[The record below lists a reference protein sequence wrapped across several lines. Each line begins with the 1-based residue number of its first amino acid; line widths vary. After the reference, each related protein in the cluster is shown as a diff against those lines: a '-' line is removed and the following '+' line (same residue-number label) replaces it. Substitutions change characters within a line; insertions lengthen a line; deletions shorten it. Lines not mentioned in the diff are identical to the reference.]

1 MSDLI
6 HCQIDCKLFWYNSHQ
21 LLKKKVKIIFV
32 CRSNSALPIPGCYHY
47 WLLLWAKKLNLL
59 KFFLSTL
66 HLCRCD
72 CIQILLSSLHFH
84 NGVQTLITPHGWY
97 HCCFVTGNWI
107 RGHFIHGDKQE
118 GKWFLLGAGS
128 APPLFGEMGL
138 HPPVV
143 TWCIWGFLSLSSST
157 RKSQEHSGK
166 ASPADHKKE
175 ETVILPDLNNCH
187 EYVLPCIGPLE
198 VIWQSLT

>member
-72 CIQILLSSLHFH
+72 YIQILLSSLHFH

-107 RGHFIHGDKQE
+107 QGALYPWGQTG
-118 GKWFLLGAGS
+118 GKVIS
-128 APPLFGEMGL
+128 A
-138 HPPVV
+138 
-143 TWCIWGFLSLSSST
+143 WSWLSSSFVWGNGT
-157 RKSQEHSGK
+157 SSTCCYLMHMRLLITFFLYLKVSG
-166 ASPADHKKE
+166 AQ
-175 ETVILPDLNNCH
+175 
-187 EYVLPCIGPLE
+187 
-198 VIWQSLT
+198 WQG